1 MARLKYE
8 SVADSFSDWLLA
20 HLAIVNI
27 RVVTLGTGR
36 LSRGKTFALAL
47 AALAVGGVFLALGIA
62 LLASF
67 AVIGAVIAGGMAIA
81 RLVKGR
87 PSLPR
92 NDRPLDPSMEVF
104 PPVTRQA
111 PRLEGDSETR

>member
-1 MARLKYE
+1 
-8 SVADSFSDWLLA
+8 LA
-20 HLAIVNI
+20 HLVIVNI

-36 LSRGKTFALAL
+36 LSRGKTIALAL

-67 AVIGAVIAGGMAIA
+67 AIVGTIVAAGMAIA

-92 NDRPLDPSMEVF
+92 NDRPLDPSREVF
-104 PPVTRQA
+104 PPATRQA
-111 PRLEGDSETR
+111 RRLEGDSDPH